1 MQQRTFIKRLA
12 QLTEEQGGE
21 EFAALALSE
30 LGIEYAD
37 EVPNNLYEFVLARV
51 RALYEEKVL

>member
-1 MQQRTFIKRLA
+1 MQQRTFIDRLI

-37 EVPNNLYEFVLARV
+37 EVPPNLYAFVLARV
-51 RALYEEKVL
+51 RAIYEERVL

>member
-1 MQQRTFIKRLA
+1 MQQRTFIDRLVR
-12 QLTEEQGGE
+12 LTEEQGGE

-37 EVPNNLYEFVLARV
+37 EVPNNLRAYVLARV
-51 RALYEEKVL
+51 QALYEERVL